1 MFYLAKTPKWVS
13 KLFGDSIWEMPGTT
27 KTIYLTFDDGPH
39 PQITQFVLDELNKF
53 DAKATFFCIGKNV
66 VQHPGV
72 FKSIL
77 EQGHAVGNHTYNH
90 LDGWKTP
97 NAKYLQNILEARS
110 FINSPLF
117 RPPYGRITSNQKKY
131 LMQLEMPMKV
141 VMWSVLSGDFD
152 VNITPEQCCKNVLN
166 NTKSG
171 SVVVF
176 HDSEKAFERLEYA
189 LPLVLKCFS
198 ERGYRF
204 EKIGTKF

>member
-97 NAKYLQNILEARS
+97 NAKYLQNILEARN

-189 LPLVLKCFS
+189 LPLVLKYFS